1 MAISPPIKR
10 SMDAPLIPRPK
21 PITRHKFRVQN
32 FHVRVRIRLFE
43 RSQSSYSHGSV
54 QSYGARQQ
62 GAAVAPSLFVFSRS
76 AYRILHSGS
85 SVFRGSV
92 DFLSLLSS
100 KILFG
105 ACNVVIVFKTF
116 FQSQDDDLSYNT
128 QCAIFTD
135 STPRT
140 FLLLSEL
147 RHRSF
152 SRQCKYASRA
162 EWRSL
167 QGQHWPTIWLGLTNS
182 RPSFW

>member
-10 SMDAPLIPRPK
+10 SMDAPLIPRSK
-21 PITRHKFRVQN
+21 PNTRHKFRVQN

-43 RSQSSYSHGSV
+43 RSQSSYLHGSV
-54 QSYGARQQ
+54 QSCGARQQ

-105 ACNVVIVFKTF
+105 ACNVVIVSKRF
-116 FQSQDDDLSYNT
+116 FNRRMM
-128 QCAIFTD
+128 IFRTIRNVQF
-135 STPRT
+135 SLTPPHVL
-140 FLLLSEL
+140 FCS
-147 RHRSF
+147 S
-152 SRQCKYASRA
+152 
-162 EWRSL
+162 
-167 QGQHWPTIWLGLTNS
+167 
-182 RPSFW
+182 PSFGTAPFRASASMRLAPNGAPCKGSTGLLYGLA